1 MVPWFKNFL
10 GTIESLGDQRYV
22 INGELSEISDTK
34 IEITEL
40 PVRTWTQT
48 YKEQVNYLSEPLI
61 FQISRLNMKF
71 YNALFN

>member
-1 MVPWFKNFL
+1 MIRGDSPRPMVPWFKNFL

-48 YKEQVNYLSEPLI
+48 YKEQVNYLSK
-61 FQISRLNMKF
+61 R
-71 YNALFN
+71 